1 MNLFPHNH
9 GIFAIMKKIERK
21 MRIKGGILL
30 LVFLMGIPAVLL
42 SQVLEPVKWSFEY
55 VQLDD
60 GSFQLKA
67 ICAIDDQWHVYA
79 TDIYEGREFDG
90 PIPTTFSLD
99 TISDASIIGNTTM
112 DGDKITHYDP
122 NFEMD
127 THYFEG
133 TAAFVRNISVA
144 EGASG
149 RLNGLV
155 EYMAC
160 DDQKCIFP
168 DPVPVKI
175 MYEDGQVVSVEA
187 YDPIQEQMEA
197 AQSGVLDPVS
207 WSFRSESL
215 GNDEYN
221 LYATATIDEG
231 WHVYSQH
238 LSSLEGPLPTVFEWG
253 EGIEIIGE
261 TIEGEPHVEY
271 DPNFM
276 MDLAFF
282 EDTPDFVQKVKAP
295 AGTTPLVTG
304 YLDYM
309 VCNDQMCL
317 PPTTVDFTI
326 DLATGVGKVKE
337 LDATGIDTITD
348 QFKLP
353 GVDLDN
359 PYKSC
364 TTDEESTG
372 DESKSTG
379 LWTIFL
385 LGFGGGLVALFTP
398 CVFPMI
404 PLTVSFFT
412 KGSENRKKGLFRAI
426 LYGFFI
432 FFIYF
437 AISIPFHIWKI
448 DPGVFSII
456 ATGVGMNLFFF
467 VIFVVFAISFFG
479 YFEIQLPQSW
489 ANKADKA
496 SNAGGLIGMFF
507 MALTLVVVS
516 FSCTG
521 PILGSVLA
529 KTISDGPTPLSFAMG
544 GFGVALG
551 LPFALFAMFPSWLNN
566 LPKSGGWL
574 NSVKVVLGFAEVALA
589 VKFLSNADLVK
600 QWNLV
605 HRETFFLIWAVIALL
620 TGIYLLGKIK
630 FPHDSPIKKLKT
642 SRIILALV
650 FIGFGV
656 YLLPGILPKPPWEH
670 KLVAGFPPP
679 TFYSW
684 YNTDSGDDGDHKSK
698 CPLDLDCTK
707 DFDEARDRA
716 DVSQKP
722 IFIDF
727 TGWACVNCRRMEEN
741 VWIDDNVY
749 NKLSTE
755 FEVVSLYVDDKRE
768 LDEDKKGVVEIV
780 YDDGETKLK
789 AINTIGDRWTA
800 LEILSFENATQPLYA
815 VISPDGQLMSSPV
828 GYTPDSDEYN
838 EWLQCSLDA
847 YEEYKTGK

>member
-1 MNLFPHNH
+1 MHLQPSIH
-9 GIFAIMKKIERK
+9 GIFALMNQIEKK
-21 MRIKGGILL
+21 MRIKGAILL
-30 LVFLMGIPAVLL
+30 LAFLLGVPAALMA
-42 SQVLEPVKWSFEY
+42 QVIEPVKWAFDFEL
-55 VQLDD
+55 QED
-60 GSFQLKA
+60 GSYQLIA
-67 ICAIDDQWHVYA
+67 NCTIDDKWHIYSLETVEDQ
-79 TDIYEGREFDG
+79 DILG
-90 PIPTTFSLD
+90 PIPTSFVLD
-99 TISDASIIGNTTM
+99 TVSDANIIGLPSEG
-112 DGDKITHYDP
+112 GDRITHYDP

-127 THYFEG
+127 LHYFEN
-133 TAAFVRNISVA
+133 TASLFYNVKIAD
-144 EGASG
+144 GASG
-149 RLNGLV
+149 RFNGMV

-160 DDQKCIFP
+160 DESQCIFP
-168 DPVPVKI
+168 DPVPIKI
-175 MYEDGQVVSVEA
+175 IYDNGAISSVTE
-187 YDPIQEQMEA
+187 YDPLSEQAKSQNE
-197 AQSGVLDPVS
+197 SGVLDPVK
-207 WSFRSESL
+207 WSFRSETL
-215 GNDEYN
+215 AAGEYN
-221 LYATATIDEG
+221 LIATATIDEG

-238 LSSLEGPLPTVFEWG
+238 LDNDEGPIATEFNWG
-253 EGIEIIGE
+253 EQVENIGVTE
-261 TIEGEPHVEY
+261 EGEPHVEY

-282 EDTPDFVQKVKAP
+282 EGTADFIQKVKPKGRETNITAD
-295 AGTTPLVTG
+295 L
-304 YLDYM
+304 YYM
-309 VCNDQMCL
+309 VCNDEMCL
-317 PPTTVDFTI
+317 PPTPVDFEI
-326 DLATGVGKVKE
+326 DLATGKGGVKMTVFDGSSTVNDE
-337 LDATGIDTITD
+337 FI
-348 QFKLP
+348 LP

-359 PYKSC
+359 PYSGC
-364 TTDEESTG
+364 SPDGDDSG
-372 DESKSTG
+372 DENESSS
-379 LWTIFL
+379 LLTIFL

-412 KGSENRKKGLFRAI
+412 KGSGNKKKGLFRAI

-448 DPGVFSII
+448 DPAVFSVI

-496 SNAGGLIGMFF
+496 SNTGGLIGMFF

-529 KTISDGPTPLSFAMG
+529 KTISDGPVPLSVALG

-589 VKFLSNADLVK
+589 IKFLSNADLVK
-600 QWNLV
+600 QWNIV
-605 HRETFFLIWAVIALL
+605 HRETFFLIWGVIAVL

-642 SRIILALV
+642 SRVILALA

-656 YLLPGILPKPPWEH
+656 YLLPGVLPKPPWEH

-684 YNTDSGDDGDHKSK
+684 YKSDSK
-698 CPLDLDCTK
+698 CPLGLDCTK
-707 DFDEARDRA
+707 DFDVAREKA
-716 DVSQKP
+716 NASQKP

-741 VWIDDNVY
+741 VWIDDKVFD
-749 NKLSTE
+749 KLSTQ

-768 LDEDKKGVVEIV
+768 LEEDKKGVVEIV
-780 YDDGETKLK
+780 YDDGDVKLK

-800 LEILSFENATQPLYA
+800 LEILSFANATQPLYA
-815 VISPDGQLMSSPV
+815 VISPDGTLMSSPV
-828 GYTPDSDEYN
+828 GYTPDSEEYSD
-838 EWLQCSLDA
+838 WLQCSLDA
-847 YEEYKTGK
+847 YEKYQTEN

>member
-1 MNLFPHNH
+1 
-9 GIFAIMKKIERK
+9 
-21 MRIKGGILL
+21 
-30 LVFLMGIPAVLL
+30 
-42 SQVLEPVKWSFEY
+42 
-55 VQLDD
+55 
-60 GSFQLKA
+60 
-67 ICAIDDQWHVYA
+67 
-79 TDIYEGREFDG
+79 
-90 PIPTTFSLD
+90 
-99 TISDASIIGNTTM
+99 
-112 DGDKITHYDP
+112 
-122 NFEMD
+122 
-127 THYFEG
+127 
-133 TAAFVRNISVA
+133 
-144 EGASG
+144 
-149 RLNGLV
+149 
-155 EYMAC
+155 
-160 DDQKCIFP
+160 
-168 DPVPVKI
+168 
-175 MYEDGQVVSVEA
+175 
-187 YDPIQEQMEA
+187 
-197 AQSGVLDPVS
+197 
-207 WSFRSESL
+207 
-215 GNDEYN
+215 
-221 LYATATIDEG
+221 
-231 WHVYSQH
+231 
-238 LSSLEGPLPTVFEWG
+238 
-253 EGIEIIGE
+253 
-261 TIEGEPHVEY
+261 
-271 DPNFM
+271 M

-282 EDTPDFVQKVKAP
+282 EGMADFIQKVKPKDGATKIE
-295 AGTTPLVTG
+295 ADL
-304 YLDYM
+304 YYM
-309 VCNDQMCL
+309 VCNDEMCL
-317 PPTTVDFTI
+317 PPTGVDFVI
-326 DLATGVGKVKE
+326 DLASGKGGVKTLVTEGNNTVNE
-337 LDATGIDTITD
+337 EFI
-348 QFKLP
+348 LP

-359 PYKSC
+359 PYSEC
-364 TTDEESTG
+364 STDEEQET
-372 DESKSTG
+372 DQNESSSLLK
-379 LWTIFL
+379 IFL

-412 KGSENRKKGLFRAI
+412 KGSGDRKQGLFRAI

-432 FFIYF
+432 FAIYF

-448 DPGVFSII
+448 DPAVFSVI

-467 VIFVVFAISFFG
+467 IIFVVFAISFFG

-496 SNAGGLIGMFF
+496 SNTGGLIGMFF

-529 KTISDGPTPLSFAMG
+529 KTISDGPVPLSVALG

-600 QWNLV
+600 QWHIV
-605 HRETFFLIWAVIALL
+605 HRETFFLIWGIIAVL

-642 SRIILALV
+642 SRVVLALA
-650 FIGFGV
+650 FIGFGI

-684 YNTDSGDDGDHKSK
+684 YNTDEGDEGDHKVK
-698 CPLDLDCTK
+698 CPLNLDCTK

-716 DVSQKP
+716 DLSQKP

-741 VWIDDNVY
+741 VWIDEDVY
-749 NKLSTE
+749 DKLSKE
-755 FEVVSLYVDDKRE
+755 FEVVSLYVDDKRD
-768 LDEDKKGVVEIV
+768 LAEDKKGVVEIV
-780 YDDGETKLK
+780 YEDGETKLK

-815 VISPDGQLMSSPV
+815 VISPDGTLMSSPV
-828 GYTPDSDEYN
+828 GYTPDSGEYN
-838 EWLQCSLDA
+838 AWLQCSLDA
-847 YEEYKTGK
+847 YEAYQAEN